1 MRNKKPNE
9 ALQLIASSNDITGI
23 HLSDGETLHID
34 YINRQPE
41 EDDIVI
47 CGKDNTIFLED
58 LDDCVIV
65 GNSIKINNRYM
76 IHIK

>member
-1 MRNKKPNE
+1 MKTTTNQ
-9 ALQLIASSNDITGI
+9 ALQMIASSNDITGI
-23 HLSDGETLHID
+23 HLSDGEPLKID

-47 CGKDNTIFLED
+47 CGESNTIFLED
-58 LDDCVIV
+58 LNDCVIV
-65 GNSIKINNRYM
+65 GGSIKINNRYM

>member
-9 ALQLIASSNDITGI
+9 ALQLIASSTEITGI
-23 HLSDGETLHID
+23 HLSDGEPLNIE

-47 CGKDNTIFLED
+47 CGEANTIFLED
-58 LDDCVIV
+58 LNDCVII

>member
-1 MRNKKPNE
+1 M
-9 ALQLIASSNDITGI
+9 IASSNDITGI
-23 HLSDGETLHID
+23 HLSDGELLKID
-34 YINRQPE
+34 YINRQPQ

-47 CGKDNTIFLED
+47 SGGDNTIFLED
-58 LDDCVIV
+58 LNDCVIV